1 MASLNRH
8 LPWIQLALMIVGLAV
23 IYGQQIQSV
32 RDVERRTTQC
42 EVNIHEQNISSK
54 EVQNMINDIKGD
66 IREIKTDMKYLRRV
80 K

>member
-8 LPWIQLALMIVGLAV
+8 LPWIQLALMLAGLAA